1 MFGGL
6 YLCKNP
12 LKVLKAETNV
22 SLRCTQIQPF
32 SVMGFWFCRMVSSVS
47 WIPKGAAKV
56 MLDVAAEP
64 PSMEKIRELIK
75 NGTLKKS
82 TLSDMD
88 EEEMDDDEV
97 AQAKAVAKS
106 FAKSCT
112 ISNGASTSTSSTD
125 PELVKFMKELDMD
138 NYDDED
144 NDEIDVFSSARGD
157 LYYPSND
164 MDPYLNNNADDDYFD
179 SDDID
184 AITIKPTDSL
194 IICARVEDDVNYLEV
209 YNYEGTQNM
218 YLRQEIILSNPPLC
232 TAWLDCPLKGGDK
245 GNFVAIGSMG
255 SPTIEIWDL
264 DVANEVLPC
273 VQLGAGQT
281 LDCDTDP
288 SVIDLAWNKEFRN
301 IVASASADKKV
312 KVWDVATGQCKL
324 TLEHH
329 TEVVQAVEW
338 NHYAPQV
345 LLSGSYDRTRDGRD
359 PSHSGMKWST
369 NAKVESLAWDP
380 HSEHSF
386 VVSLK
391 DGTVKGFDIR
401 ASDLSPSFT
410 LHAHD
415 KEVSSIS
422 YNTTAPNLLATG
434 SKDGSV
440 KLWDISNNQPS
451 WIATHNPNA
460 GRVFS
465 ISFSA
470 DRPFLLAIG
479 AKKGKLNVWDT
490 LSDTVVSRRYG
501 GNRP

>member
-1 MFGGL
+1 M
-6 YLCKNP
+6 
-12 LKVLKAETNV
+12 
-22 SLRCTQIQPF
+22 I
-32 SVMGFWFCRMVSSVS
+32 SSVS

-75 NGTLKKS
+75 MA
-82 TLSDMD
+82 LSRK
-88 EEEMDDDEV
+88 EEMDDDEV

-112 ISNGASTSTSSTD
+112 ISNGASTSTTSSTD

-144 NDEIDVFSSARGD
+144 DDEIDVFSSARGD

-164 MDPYLNNNADDDYFD
+164 MDPYLNNNTDDDHFD

-194 IICARVEDDVNYLEV
+194 IICARVEDDGL
-209 YNYEGTQNM
+209 QNM
-218 YLRQEIILSNPPLC
+218 YCRQDIILSNPPLC

-245 GNFVAIGSMG
+245 GNFVATGSMG

-264 DVANEVLPC
+264 DVVSKCSCLLNLYICYISHEIMIYNAFQANE
-273 VQLGAGQT
+273 T
-281 LDCDTDP
+281 SDCDTDP

-301 IVASASADKKV
+301 IIASASADKKV
-312 KVWDVATGQCKL
+312 KVWDVATGQCNL

-345 LLSGSYDRTRDGRD
+345 LLSGSYDRTVVLRDGRD

-440 KLWDISNNQPS
+440 KLWDLSNNQPS

-465 ISFSA
+465 VSFSA
-470 DRPFLLAIG
+470 DSPFLLAIG

-490 LSDTVVSRRYG
+490 LSDTAVSRRYG